1 VILKSHSSDIAYASK
16 DIDELLTDPFA
27 TAFCCNDGR
36 KMGAVLHSGHDF
48 MGRFAFAGL
57 LLLPLRVYEEE
68 GFMRQKPVWAIN
80 DGSE

>member
-1 VILKSHSSDIAYASK
+1 
-16 DIDELLTDPFA
+16 LLTDPFA

-36 KMGAVLHSGHDF
+36 KRGADLPSGDDF
-48 MGRFAFAGL
+48 LGRFAFAGL

-68 GFMRQKPVWAIN
+68 GLMKQKPVCATN

>member
-1 VILKSHSSDIAYASK
+1 
-16 DIDELLTDPFA
+16 
-27 TAFCCNDGR
+27 
-36 KMGAVLHSGHDF
+36 MGAVFHSGHDF
-48 MGRFAFAGL
+48 LGRFAFAGL